1 MHACASFGITNK
13 DTCTW
18 QLEQLWVCTMQTGRD
33 ALAKA
38 PTGSG
43 KTLAYL
49 AAIIHDLQS
58 QEPHLSRAEGTYAII
73 MAPTR
78 ELCIQICDVL
88 TLILRRFI
96 WLVIALA
103 PLPEPHQPPFP
114 PPPPPFPPALS
125 ALTTPAFPSTSDPL
139 DPPPPAPLPLPS

>member
-1 MHACASFGITNK
+1 
-13 DTCTW
+13 
-18 QLEQLWVCTMQTGRD
+18 MQAGRD

-49 AAIIHDLQS
+49 AAIIHDLQA

-96 WLVIALA
+96 WLVNTAQLPSMVHISLELHVGFCSTQLPFK
-103 PLPEPHQPPFP
+103 PLLQLVTWHCMLWLKS
-114 PPPPPFPPALS
+114 LS
-125 ALTTPAFPSTSDPL
+125 KTCQSCSTGWPAFQETTCIHRISHDL
-139 DPPPPAPLPLPS
+139 AV

>member
-1 MHACASFGITNK
+1 MLQA
-13 DTCTW
+13 
-18 QLEQLWVCTMQTGRD
+18 GRD

-49 AAIIHDLQS
+49 AGIIHDLQG

-96 WLVIALA
+96 WLV
-103 PLPEPHQPPFP
+103 
-114 PPPPPFPPALS
+114 S
-125 ALTTPAFPSTSDPL
+125 GT
-139 DPPPPAPLPLPS
+139 

>member
-1 MHACASFGITNK
+1 MLPVAQ
-13 DTCTW
+13 W
-18 QLEQLWVCTMQTGRD
+18 VQLKLSSLWALQAGRD

-49 AAIIHDLQS
+49 AGIIHDLQG

-96 WLVIALA
+96 WLVTYHL
-103 PLPEPHQPPFP
+103 LF
-114 PPPPPFPPALS
+114 S
-125 ALTTPAFPSTSDPL
+125 
-139 DPPPPAPLPLPS
+139 

>member
-1 MHACASFGITNK
+1 
-13 DTCTW
+13 
-18 QLEQLWVCTMQTGRD
+18 MQAGRD

-96 WLVIALA
+96 WLVAHL
-103 PLPEPHQPPFP
+103 L
-114 PPPPPFPPALS
+114 L
-125 ALTTPAFPSTSDPL
+125 
-139 DPPPPAPLPLPS
+139 PPAPSFHPDLSLPLFPWPTWL

>member
-1 MHACASFGITNK
+1 VISHLK
-13 DTCTW
+13 DCPLGCVSSCTPHHLVTLCKEW
-18 QLEQLWVCTMQTGRD
+18 KNVQTWNFRLQAGRD

-49 AAIIHDLQS
+49 AAIIHDLQA

-96 WLVIALA
+96 WLVSIA
-103 PLPEPHQPPFP
+103 
-114 PPPPPFPPALS
+114 
-125 ALTTPAFPSTSDPL
+125 
-139 DPPPPAPLPLPS
+139 

>member
-1 MHACASFGITNK
+1 MA
-13 DTCTW
+13 
-18 QLEQLWVCTMQTGRD
+18 R
-33 ALAKA
+33 A

-58 QEPHLSRAEGTYAII
+58 QEPHLSRAEGTYAVI

-96 WLVIALA
+96 WLVSSSNHQLVFFGWHVPIA
-103 PLPEPHQPPFP
+103 
-114 PPPPPFPPALS
+114 
-125 ALTTPAFPSTSDPL
+125 
-139 DPPPPAPLPLPS
+139 

>member
-1 MHACASFGITNK
+1 MPALECL
-13 DTCTW
+13 TCSNVLFFC
-18 QLEQLWVCTMQTGRD
+18 QLSSPRPPVSRPSLIPYLCQLLPGPCQQQLLILQAGRD

-96 WLVIALA
+96 WLVRSSSTAADTDLA
-103 PLPEPHQPPFP
+103 I
-114 PPPPPFPPALS
+114 
-125 ALTTPAFPSTSDPL
+125 TPNCQLVLQWWA
-139 DPPPPAPLPLPS
+139 AII

>member
-1 MHACASFGITNK
+1 MA
-13 DTCTW
+13 
-18 QLEQLWVCTMQTGRD
+18 
-33 ALAKA
+33 A

-58 QEPHLSRAEGTYAII
+58 QEPHLSRAEGTYAVI

-96 WLVIALA
+96 WLVSSSNHQLVFFGWHVPIA
-103 PLPEPHQPPFP
+103 
-114 PPPPPFPPALS
+114 
-125 ALTTPAFPSTSDPL
+125 
-139 DPPPPAPLPLPS
+139 

>member
-1 MHACASFGITNK
+1 MQMWHSQAKWGSVGIMGYAT
-13 DTCTW
+13 
-18 QLEQLWVCTMQTGRD
+18 QAGRD

-58 QEPHLSRAEGTYAII
+58 QEPHLSRAEGSYAII

-96 WLVIALA
+96 WLVTDRL
-103 PLPEPHQPPFP
+103 LPCP
-114 PPPPPFPPALS
+114 PPPLSPPSFMLPPLLTSPGQTACAAVGSHVMALHVFV
-125 ALTTPAFPSTSDPL
+125 L
-139 DPPPPAPLPLPS
+139 

>member
-1 MHACASFGITNK
+1 
-13 DTCTW
+13 
-18 QLEQLWVCTMQTGRD
+18 MQAGRD

-96 WLVIALA
+96 WLVSELLLLWAPPLLPSISLCF
-103 PLPEPHQPPFP
+103 PLPPPKLFV
-114 PPPPPFPPALS
+114 
-125 ALTTPAFPSTSDPL
+125 PL
-139 DPPPPAPLPLPS
+139 LAGVYLC

>member
-1 MHACASFGITNK
+1 MTQA
-13 DTCTW
+13 
-18 QLEQLWVCTMQTGRD
+18 GRD

-96 WLVIALA
+96 WLVRNLTLI
-103 PLPEPHQPPFP
+103 PDMVSVVV
-114 PPPPPFPPALS
+114 LS
-125 ALTTPAFPSTSDPL
+125 NQINGIPDQRVNSIVRSCLCSW
-139 DPPPPAPLPLPS
+139 